1 MCTGSTHLLGFQP
14 KVKAFALR
22 PAAVTQH
29 TTAFCSTQ
37 VVDMIFMEHRSTIIT
52 SLRMAQQKH
61 MRVHNHTHIITNHNI
76 QQFTYPQESFED
88 IA

>member
-1 MCTGSTHLLGFQP
+1 MTTYRHYPTYGSPLKCFNP
-14 KVKAFALR
+14 RVKAFALI

-61 MRVHNHTHIITNHNI
+61 MRVHKSYT
-76 QQFTYPQESFED
+76 
-88 IA
+88 